1 MPLYIGLFSLGL
13 LKWSL
18 FVQQL
23 VYLQTTAATEIQSLA
38 VKFFCDHVFCI
49 CFCAAMVAFDRTY
62 HNITCPY
69 ENDGMTFAT
78 ASPRKTV

>member
-1 MPLYIGLFSLGL
+1 
-13 LKWSL
+13 
-18 FVQQL
+18 
-23 VYLQTTAATEIQSLA
+23 
-38 VKFFCDHVFCI
+38 
-49 CFCAAMVAFDRTY
+49 MVAFDCIY